1 MVQLGGVST
10 SVGHQELS
18 RRAIVAVQRAVVV
31 MTYVD
36 VTVVDNLRP
45 ATTVLLG
52 RYPVNPRKEAL
63 HLPSR
68 HVRLAGKGAG
78 GNDRPD

>member
-1 MVQLGGVST
+1 MVQLGGVPT

-31 MTYVD
+31 MTHVD
-36 VTVVDNLRP
+36 VTAVDNLRP

-52 RYPVNPRKEAL
+52 RYPDNPRKEAL
-63 HLPSR
+63 YLPSR
-68 HVRLAGKGAG
+68 QVILAGEGAS